1 VASCLA
7 DVRALRYECDA
18 MRNPLST
25 PHLVMPMRQLPL
37 SSMASL
43 VVLAL
48 VACSDDP
55 ATPTDTAD
63 TGVLPDV
70 AEADGSASSPD
81 TDVPDT
87 APPDTDSPDAAPDTT
102 LPDAEDDVAAD
113 TDLTDAT
120 PDGDDDAADGSAT
133 SDVEPDTADVEPDVP
148 TTPPLIDCTTDP
160 GLCDLPYSC
169 IAGTCRI
176 PIERRNVVEDAEDFT
191 VTEPEELTNIFTL
204 LKSLAFG
211 ARFLLIAPADGDD
224 NAAVTAEY
232 GAADVIDESG
242 EPVTVAW
249 QFFARDEIVFR
260 PDETG
265 EGTPDPR
272 AWISDEFLYDL
283 TANVIIDL
291 GIGDPIAASI
301 GFNAEQ
307 VRFRIVLDESGL
319 GGDGSVI
326 GYLTRAE
333 AEARPINDVD
343 TFAAFRPLICTN
355 PTFPNPP
362 DGIWHLSDVLDCND
376 TPIDHDLD
384 GDGTSDSYFLRIDVG
399 FVAASIVEL

>member
-1 VASCLA
+1 
-7 DVRALRYECDA
+7 
-18 MRNPLST
+18 
-25 PHLVMPMRQLPL
+25 
-37 SSMASL
+37 MASL

-55 ATPTDTAD
+55 TTPTDTAD
-63 TGVLPDV
+63 TGALPDV
-70 AEADGSASSPD
+70 ADADGSA
-81 TDVPDT
+81 V
-87 APPDTDSPDAAPDTT
+87 APDADLPDSQTPDSGTPDVAPDALPNDIGDDAASDADPVDESDTT
-102 LPDAEDDVAAD
+102 SE
-113 TDLTDAT
+113 TDAT
-120 PDGDDDAADGSAT
+120 DGSTA
-133 SDVEPDTADVEPDVP
+133 DAGDLDTEDVEPDVP
-148 TTPPLIDCTTDP
+148 TTPPLVDCTTDP

-191 VTEPEELTNIFTL
+191 VTEPEELTNIFNL

-224 NAAVTAEY
+224 SAAVTAEY

-249 QFFARDEIVFR
+249 QFFARNEIVFR

-319 GGDGSVI
+319 GGDGSVV

-343 TFAAFRPLICTN
+343 TFAAFRALLCTN
-355 PTFPNPP
+355 PAFPNPA
-362 DGIWHLSDVLDCND
+362 DGIWHLSDILDCND

-384 GDGTSDSYFLRIDVG
+384 GDGTNDSYFLRIDVG